1 MKEMIFKDGKIQKGY
16 RVKIPKAIVDTLEL
30 KEGQEVVVKFDVATD
45 KLTLEIKCTKCSI

>member
-30 KEGQEVVVKFDVATD
+30 DEGQEVIIKFNLQTN
-45 KLTLEIKCTKCSI
+45 KLTLDIKDAK

>member
-30 KEGQEVVVKFDVATD
+30 QEGQEIEIKFNLATN
-45 KLTLEIKCTKCSI
+45 KLTLDIK